1 MAYRNDNENLKV
13 RIKYLQG
20 FIGLLAVM
28 IGGLGVGWD
37 RARQDAVIHL
47 PPNLEEGGLVKI
59 NQPERIHIYAFAARI
74 LQVINH
80 WQSDSSVDYGKAIDS
95 VRPYLTPRFYA
106 ELKVDQEQRLVNPVD
121 GVGTPVDEL
130 TGRVRSM
137 QPLLALGNAKI
148 FDDDNVTIHS
158 QREWT
163 ALLDMHIEEQVKGL
177 LVKSVNVRYPVR
189 VVRYDVDLNANR
201 WGLALD
207 GYEAPGPTRIASQ
220 PAPVN
225 TVPDSQFRVPQPNQ
239 DQPS

>member
-1 MAYRNDNENLKV
+1 MAYRNENENLKV
-13 RIKYLQG
+13 RIKYLQA
-20 FIGLLAVM
+20 FIGLLVLM
-28 IGGLGVGWD
+28 LGGLGIGWD

-80 WQSDSSVDYGKAIDS
+80 WPNDGSTDYGKAIDS

-106 ELKVDQEQRLVNPVD
+106 ELKFDLEQRLVNPVD

-137 QPLLALGNAKI
+137 QTLLATENAKI
-148 FDDDNVTIHS
+148 FDDDKVTIHS
-158 QREWT
+158 HGEWT
-163 ALLDMHIEEQVKGL
+163 AILDMHIEEQVKGL

-189 VVRYDVDLNANR
+189 VIRYDVDLNSNR

-207 GYEAPGPTRIASQ
+207 GYEAPGPARIANQ
-220 PAPVN
+220 PTPVD
-225 TVPDSQFRVPQPNQ
+225 TVVPRQLPQITQ
-239 DQPS
+239 DKP